1 MKRTLLI
8 LVSIFAVISAYAEI
22 TVKASAPSAVA
33 VGQQFR
39 VEYSVND
46 KATEIRVDI
55 EGKGFDV
62 LYGPAS
68 GSMSSTQIING
79 NVTRSITTT
88 FTYTLMATT
97 EGTFSIPAA
106 TVKVNGDSHTSN
118 SLSLI
123 HI

>member
-62 LYGPAS
+62 ID
-68 GSMSSTQIING
+68 TDHQW
-79 NVTRSITTT
+79 
-88 FTYTLMATT
+88 
-97 EGTFSIPAA
+97 
-106 TVKVNGDSHTSN
+106 
-118 SLSLI
+118 
-123 HI
+123 